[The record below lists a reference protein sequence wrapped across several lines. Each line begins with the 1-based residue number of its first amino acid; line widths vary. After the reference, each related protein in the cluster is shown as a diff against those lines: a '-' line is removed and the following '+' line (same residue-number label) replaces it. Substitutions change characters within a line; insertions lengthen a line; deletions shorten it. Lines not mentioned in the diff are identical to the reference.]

1 MSTKFTHLFFIF
13 IPFLL
18 FGCATTKE
26 PLKVTIESRALWEAA
41 PPRPF
46 KVHIPERITVHHE
59 GTFFDPAK
67 QSAAEHIKRVQTW
80 GMGPDRNWIDI
91 PYHFLIDFDGKIY
104 EGRNVFTVGETN
116 TEYDPS
122 GHLLISCL
130 GNFEEQEVGEKTLN
144 ALVDLIAYSCRKFDI
159 SPDSIRTHRDYA
171 KTSCPGKNMYK
182 YFSDGTVVKRV
193 KEILKSRQI
202 QGI

>member
-1 MSTKFTHLFFIF
+1 MKVDYKLLIVLLLSALFA
-13 IPFLL
+13 
-18 FGCATTKE
+18 GCASTGE
-26 PLKVTIESRALWEAA
+26 PLNVTIQSRKVWNAA

-46 KVHIPERITVHHE
+46 KVHVPDKITVHHE

-67 QSAAEHIKRVQTW
+67 HNAADHIKRVQTW
-80 GMGPDRNWIDI
+80 GMGPDRKWIDI
-91 PYHFLIDFDGKIY
+91 PYHFLIDFDGVIY

-130 GNFEEQEVGEKTLN
+130 GNFEVQEVGEKTLN
-144 ALVDLIAYSCRKFDI
+144 ALTDLLAYSCRKYDI
-159 SPDSIRTHRDYA
+159 SPDSIKTHRDYA
-171 KTSCPGKNMYK
+171 KTSCPGKNMYI
-182 YFSDGTVVKRV
+182 YFSDGTIIKRV
-193 KEILKSRQI
+193 KEIIKSRQI